1 MTSLS
6 SFPTNYQQWRH
17 CIEVDC
23 GIPLTPEFVD
33 KRLAALQ
40 NSKDPKTQAFEK
52 LYGVDHLQMTIAW
65 FKQAEAELAK
75 G

>member
-6 SFPTNYQQWRH
+6 SLPANYQQWRH

-23 GIPLTPEFVD
+23 KIPLTPDFVA

-40 NSKDPKTQAFEK
+40 NGDDPKTQEFEE

-65 FKQAEAELAK
+65 FKQAEAEIGKA
-75 G
+75 

>member
-23 GIPLTPEFVD
+23 GIPLTPEFVA

-40 NSKDPKTQAFEK
+40 NSNDAKTQAFEK

-65 FKQAEAELAK
+65 FKQAEAELGKA
-75 G
+75 